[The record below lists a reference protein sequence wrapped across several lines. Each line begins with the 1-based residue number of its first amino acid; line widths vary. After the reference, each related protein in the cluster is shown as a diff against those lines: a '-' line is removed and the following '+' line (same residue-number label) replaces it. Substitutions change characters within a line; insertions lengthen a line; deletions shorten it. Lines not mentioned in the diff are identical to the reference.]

1 MSTLRRSK
9 APAVSASLRT
19 LLAAALMIAGAA
31 VYAQAY
37 PTRPVRIMV
46 GSTAGGGTDIIARLL
61 AEKLADAF
69 RQTFI
74 VENRPGASTTIA
86 GLLAAKAT
94 PDGYT
99 LLVGTATARAV
110 GPHLYK
116 LGYDANR
123 ELAPIALLVTV
134 PNVLIVNNAV
144 PAKDVRELV
153 ALVRAKPDQYTM
165 GNAGLGT
172 VQHFAGESFKQR
184 IGTKTVNVAYKGSAP
199 ALVDLVAG
207 HIQFAFDTT
216 SSSIAQ
222 IRGGRVRPLAATSV
236 KRLPELPDVPT
247 MAEAGYPGFEFAT
260 WYAMWSTGGTPRAII
275 ARLHQETMRALRM
288 PDVQQRLGS
297 LGGEIGTM
305 DVDQFAAFARAE
317 YDRYGRLVREVGIK
331 VQE

>member
-1 MSTLRRSK
+1 VPALLRL
-9 APAVSASLRT
+9 VS
-19 LLAAALMIAGAA
+19 AAALLLISAA
-31 VYAQAY
+31 VCAQTY
-37 PTRPVRIMV
+37 PTRPVRILV
-46 GSTAGGGTDIIARLL
+46 GSTAGGGTDIIARLI
-61 AEKLADAF
+61 AEKLGDAF
-69 RQTFI
+69 KQTFI

-134 PNVLIVNNAV
+134 PNVLIVNNAL
-144 PAKDVRELV
+144 PAKNVRELV
-153 ALVRAKPDQYTM
+153 SLVQAKPEQYTM

-172 VQHFAGESFKQR
+172 VQHFAGEFFKQR
-184 IGTKTVNVAYKGSAP
+184 IGVKTVNVAYKGSAP

-216 SSSIAQ
+216 SSSIGQ
-222 IRGGRVRPLAATSV
+222 IRGGRVRPLAATSM

-275 ARLHQETMRALRM
+275 ARLHTETMRALKM
-288 PDVQQRLGS
+288 PDVRQRLSS

-317 YDRYGRLVREVGIK
+317 YERYGKLVRDVGIK

>member
-1 MSTLRRSK
+1 VPALLRF
-9 APAVSASLRT
+9 VSAAV
-19 LLAAALMIAGAA
+19 LLLISAAIC
-31 VYAQAY
+31 AQTY
-37 PTRPVRIMV
+37 PTRPVRILV
-46 GSTAGGGTDIIARLL
+46 GSTAGGGTDIIARLI
-61 AEKLADAF
+61 AEKLGDAF
-69 RQTFI
+69 KQTFI

-110 GPHLYK
+110 GPHIYK

-134 PNVLIVNNAV
+134 PNVLIVNNAL
-144 PAKDVRELV
+144 PAKNVRELV
-153 ALVRAKPDQYTM
+153 SLVRAKPDQYTM

-172 VQHFAGESFKQR
+172 VQHFAGEFFKQR
-184 IGTKTVNVAYKGSAP
+184 IGVKTVNVAYKGSAP

-207 HIQFAFDTT
+207 HIQLAFDTT
-216 SSSIAQ
+216 SSSIGQ
-222 IRGGRVRPLAATSV
+222 IRGGRVRPLASTSA

-260 WYAMWSTGGTPRAII
+260 WYAMWSTGGTPRAMI
-275 ARLHQETMRALRM
+275 ARLHNETMRALRM
-288 PDVQQRLGS
+288 PDVQQRLSS

-317 YDRYGRLVREVGIK
+317 YDRYGKLVREMGIK